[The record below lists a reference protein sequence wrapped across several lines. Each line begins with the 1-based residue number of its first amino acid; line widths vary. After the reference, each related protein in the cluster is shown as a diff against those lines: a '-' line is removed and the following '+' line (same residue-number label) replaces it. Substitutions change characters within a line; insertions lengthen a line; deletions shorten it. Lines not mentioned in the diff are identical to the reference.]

1 MNEGVR
7 SCGRPSRGRY
17 NGGCRCWAC
26 TLANAAYEYERQHR
40 APRDRSTPMVGEQ
53 ATRRARARVTGWLA
67 DGHSLREVCRATG
80 VPRSSMRTLLY
91 GKHHHAPVKPNG
103 EPMVSK
109 RLKRSSYDAIMRC
122 DMDKR
127 RIADGSYVDA
137 KPVVDAIE
145 WLVAHGVKRARIA
158 REAGIPSATIYQLGK
173 RDTVRFGTIRK
184 IAPAAMRLKDEV
196 ERRTA

>member
-1 MNEGVR
+1 M
-7 SCGRPSRGRY
+7 
-17 NGGCRCWAC
+17 GCRCFAC
-26 TLANAAYEYERQHR
+26 RVANADYERERQHR
-40 APRDRSTPMVGEQ
+40 PDRCRTTPMVGEQ
-53 ATRRARARVTGWLA
+53 ATRRARARVREWL
-67 DGHSLREVCRATG
+67 DEGRSLREVCRATG
-80 VPRSSMRTLLY
+80 VSRSVVRTLLY
-91 GKHHHAPVKPNG
+91 GKHPNAAMRG
-103 EPMVSK
+103 GNPMVSK
-109 RLKRSSYDAIMRC
+109 RMKRANYEAIMRC
-122 DMDKR
+122 DMSRR

-173 RDTVRFGTIRK
+173 RDTVRFGTMRK